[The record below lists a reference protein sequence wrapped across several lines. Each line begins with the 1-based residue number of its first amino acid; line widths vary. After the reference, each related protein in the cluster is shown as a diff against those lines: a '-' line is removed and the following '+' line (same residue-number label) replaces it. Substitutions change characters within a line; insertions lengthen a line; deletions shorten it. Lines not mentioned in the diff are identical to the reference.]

1 MFPYPVLFHDGCMF
15 WLETLSESG
24 VVWVMI
30 RSCVTGRIDSAGAF
44 LERAFMSGRN
54 GKKVAPKSIAEQLLN
69 RQQNKAGNLTEAYDE
84 DFVNLTP
91 NVHELLTRSLQ
102 VDEKKT
108 LEPATILM
116 FARSGSWTVCLSHKG
131 LKLKWWGEG
140 GTVKQA
146 LMALERACGKE
157 MGQETPEGSEANTG
171 QP

>member
-1 MFPYPVLFHDGCMF
+1 MF
-15 WLETLSESG
+15 WMETLSESG
-24 VVWVMI
+24 VTWVLI
-30 RSCVTGRIDSAGAF
+30 RSCVRGRLEGAAAF
-44 LERAFMSGRN
+44 LEGKKSMAGRN
-54 GKKVAPKSIAEQLLN
+54 GKKPAPMSIAQQLLD
-69 RQQNKAGNLTEAYDE
+69 RQKNKAGNLTEAYDE

-102 VDEKKT
+102 DDKKT

-146 LMALERACGKE
+146 LMALERACGKDT
-157 MGQETPEGSEANTG
+157 GQETVEELGANTG